1 MKSADR
7 AKKIRDMSVDE
18 LRRHEAEM
26 NEHMFKLRFQWAMGQ
41 TESLNKIRE
50 IRKDRARVLTIL
62 HEKESEK

>member
-1 MKSADR
+1 V
-7 AKKIRDMSVDE
+7 KKIRDMSADE
-18 LRRHEAEM
+18 LNRHEAEM
-26 NEHMFKLRFQWAMGQ
+26 KEQMFKLRFQWAMGQ

>member
-1 MKSADR
+1 VKSADR
-7 AKKIRDMSVDE
+7 VKKIRDMSAEE
-18 LRRHEAEM
+18 LHRHEAEM
-26 NEHMFKLRFQWAMGQ
+26 NEQMFKLRFQWAMGQ